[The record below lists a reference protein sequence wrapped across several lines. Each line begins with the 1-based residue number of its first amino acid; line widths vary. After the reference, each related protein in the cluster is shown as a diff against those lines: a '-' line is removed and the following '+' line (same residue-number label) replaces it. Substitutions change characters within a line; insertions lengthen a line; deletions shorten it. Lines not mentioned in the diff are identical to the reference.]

1 MSTDDFHPASVE
13 PAPAPWTVKAEA
25 WWFITSLGRKPE
37 PGEALPLSYFPSQET
52 QLYKISTEQ
61 DAFRGGRGSIT
72 LTCYAESPIGAFDEL
87 AIAPGEFVNPY
98 ESQSHRVTR
107 AYVSSLK
114 AVVSG
119 RHNWGLPR
127 ELAQFVYL
135 PSLDIPDATEVR
147 VYPAT
152 SFSPI
157 VYSPTACFA
166 ALIKPVPWL
175 PSIPASLSHFPQV
188 KLCQPPL
195 DASPDAAVDGLV
207 GASKW
212 HMLECSQA
220 DGRAKPFRCEGLF
233 LSKDDTP
240 GTDAKRAKKFAMKK
254 LADGVGF
261 PDVEPYSF
269 GIHWTE
275 ITMTLPQAVP
285 LASL

>member
-1 MSTDDFHPASVE
+1 MSTDNLEPAPVK

-52 QLYKISTEQ
+52 RLYKISTEQ

-72 LTCYAESPIGAFDEL
+72 LTRYAESPIGAFDEL
-87 AIAPGEFVNPY
+87 AIAPGEFANPY
-98 ESQSHRVTR
+98 EGQSHRVTR
-107 AYVSSLK
+107 AYVSSLE

-135 PSLDIPDATEVR
+135 PSLDVLDATEVR

-152 SFSPI
+152 SFSPT

-166 ALIKPVPWL
+166 ALIKPVSWL
-175 PSIPASLSHFPQV
+175 PAVPASLSHFPQV
-188 KLCQPPL
+188 RLCQPPL
-195 DASPDAAVDGLV
+195 DASPDSAVDGLV
-207 GASKW
+207 GTSKW
-212 HMLECSQA
+212 HILECSGA
-220 DGRAKPFRCEGLF
+220 GGRAKPFRCEGLF
-233 LSKDDTP
+233 LPTEDAPNLDPK
-240 GTDAKRAKKFAMKK
+240 GTKKSVRKK